1 MSDGHESFAGLRT
14 TTTRLGANGARTYE
28 RPPAP
33 AVASARAYLRSA
45 LPAIYQEED
54 GDFTRRFV
62 GALETLLDPIV
73 ALLDGLPAHIDA
85 DLAPGDVLELLT
97 AWLGIELRESQP
109 TEERREVVRQAVEL
123 GRGRGTKRGIEL
135 ALSLGFPGVPFRVED
150 PGNVSY
156 GTNPEALPEAPDPAF
171 VVYCDEPQPL
181 KSQADMARLIEEV
194 KPAHVSYRLRV
205 KTRTED

>member
-1 MSDGHESFAGLRT
+1 MSDEHESFAGLRT
-14 TTTRLGANGARTYE
+14 TTTAFRTNGARAAE

-33 AVASARAYLRSA
+33 AVASARAYLRAA

-73 ALLDGLPAHIDA
+73 ALLDALPAHIDP
-85 DLAPGDVLELLT
+85 DLAPGDMLEVLT

-109 TEERREVVRQAVEL
+109 TEERREVVRRAVEL
-123 GRGRGTKRGIEL
+123 GRGRGTRRGIEL
-135 ALSLGFPGVPFRVED
+135 ALSLGFPGVPFRVDD
-150 PGNVSY
+150 PGRVSY
-156 GTNPEALPEAPDPAF
+156 STDAEALPEAPDPAF

-181 KSQADMARLIEEV
+181 ESQADMARLIEEV

-205 KTRTED
+205 KTRAEA